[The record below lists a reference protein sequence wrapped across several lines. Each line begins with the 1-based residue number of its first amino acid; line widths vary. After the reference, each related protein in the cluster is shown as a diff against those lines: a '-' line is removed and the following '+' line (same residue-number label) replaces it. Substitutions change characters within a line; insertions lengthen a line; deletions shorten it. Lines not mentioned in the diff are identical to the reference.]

1 MMGSPRSART
11 PSSPTSTSHSTSLAG
26 SHSSL
31 PTLHEAS
38 TVAPQPPM
46 DVVAYYSHL
55 LAKDDSLS
63 MPIAAIETLAQ
74 LISQSD
80 SSTTTTELFSLLHQA
95 STRLA
100 QASFNPISLT
110 CGTSFPD
117 ASFQDFKAELVARA
131 REFVKE
137 SGRCRQLIS
146 VGMNEFVR
154 DGAVSWA
161 SMEMR
166 CGGRSADD
174 SFRNSFD
181 TTQSILIHSYSRVVV
196 QALLHAAQ
204 QQKKWFQVYVTESRP
219 FGLGLKTQSILEK
232 AGIPCIVVLDSSVA
246 YIMPKCDLVI
256 VGAEAVC
263 ESGGLVNFIG
273 GYQVAVVAKAMGKPL
288 YGKSQQALA
297 ESFKFTRLFP
307 LSQYDLPT
315 SLPNPPLTFP
325 DLTIPTTSSTSAP
338 HTRESTSTTRSTST
352 STIDPSSPSHQCS
365 TSTQTNPTLASA
377 STSTPTPP
385 TPSRPMIDS
394 AMPQALEMTDEMTR
408 NNPTLDYTTPDLIT
422 LIISDLGCLTPSGVS
437 DALLSIFGGT

>member
-1 MMGSPRSART
+1 MGSPRSPRT
-11 PSSPTSTSHSTSLAG
+11 PSSPLAAGSDGPYSFTSSTSTPLAG
-26 SHSSL
+26 SCSSL
-31 PTLHEAS
+31 PTLHES
-38 TVAPQPPM
+38 TTLPPREPM
-46 DVVAYYSHL
+46 DVVTYYADL
-55 LAKDDSLS
+55 LASDDSLS

-80 SSTTTTELFSLLHQA
+80 TSTTTTELFSLLDQA

-110 CGTSFPD
+110 CGTSLFLRFLTLQRPSPD
-117 ASFQDFKAELVARA
+117 TSFQEFKAELVARA
-131 REFVKE
+131 REFVHE

-146 VGMNEFVR
+146 SGMNEFVR
-154 DGAVSWA
+154 DGALQ
-161 SMEMR
+161 
-166 CGGRSADD
+166 
-174 SFRNSFD
+174 F
-181 TTQSILIHSYSRVVV
+181 VV

-204 QQKKWFQVYVTESRP
+204 QQKNCFQVYVTESRP
-219 FGLGLKTQSILEK
+219 FGLGLKTQAILSR

-273 GYQVAVVAKAMGKPL
+273 SYQVAVVAKAMGKPL
-288 YGKSQQALA
+288 YALA

-325 DLTIPTTSSTSAP
+325 DFTNTSSSIPDA
-338 HTRESTSTTRSTST
+338 RESTTTTTTASDSTL
-352 STIDPSSPSHQCS
+352 DPSSLSPFSEA
-365 TSTQTNPTLASA
+365 TSS
-377 STSTPTPP
+377 STPPPP
-385 TPSRPMIDS
+385 TPSRPMINS
-394 AMPQALEMTDEMTR
+394 AIPQALEMTDQMIR